1 AALYNDAWVAERT
14 VAVERMTT
22 REKAHPVIAQI
33 IAQADKFKAT
43 DALQAEY
50 NRAVLARKINLA
62 LQPFDALMVPTAP
75 TIYTI
80 AEVEADPLTK
90 NAHMGAYTNF
100 VNFADL
106 SALALPNILRED
118 GLPSGITFIAP
129 AWHDQALANFAQLWQ
144 AETSLSLGKST
155 QHYQKSLEIQ
165 SNHSVQLAVVGA
177 HLTGMPLNFQLTS
190 RNATLLKK
198 TQTAETYKLFALK
211 NTSPPKPG
219 LQCDAAGTS
228 I

>member
-1 AALYNDAWVAERT
+1 
-14 VAVERMTT
+14 
-22 REKAHPVIAQI
+22 
-33 IAQADKFKAT
+33 
-43 DALQAEY
+43 
-50 NRAVLARKINLA
+50 
-62 LQPFDALMVPTAP
+62 
-75 TIYTI
+75 
-80 AEVEADPLTK
+80 
-90 NAHMGAYTNF
+90 
-100 VNFADL
+100 
-106 SALALPNILRED
+106 
-118 GLPSGITFIAP
+118 
-129 AWHDQALANFAQLWQ
+129 

-198 TQTAETYKLFALK
+198 TQTAENYKLCALK

-228 I
+228 IEV

>member
-1 AALYNDAWVAERT
+1 DLESEKAFLVAVERVKKLGYEVESIDFSAFNELAAALYNDAWVAERT

-129 AWHDQALANFAQLWQ
+129 AWHD
-144 AETSLSLGKST
+144 
-155 QHYQKSLEIQ
+155 
-165 SNHSVQLAVVGA
+165 
-177 HLTGMPLNFQLTS
+177 
-190 RNATLLKK
+190 
-198 TQTAETYKLFALK
+198 
-211 NTSPPKPG
+211 
-219 LQCDAAGTS
+219 
-228 I
+228 

>member
-1 AALYNDAWVAERT
+1 
-14 VAVERMTT
+14 MTT

-80 AEVEADPLTK
+80 VEVEADPLTK

-106 SALALPNILRED
+106 SALALPNVLRED
-118 GLPSGITFIAP
+118 GLPSGVTFIAP

-144 AETSLSLGKST
+144 TETPLSLGKST
-155 QHYQKSLEIQ
+155 QHYQKGITIQ

-198 TQTAETYKLFALK
+198 TQTAEAYKLFALK
-211 NTSPPKPG
+211 IPRHQNRGCNVMRQVLLLKLKCG
-219 LQCDAAGTS
+219 MFH
-228 I
+228 